1 MFYTTKW
8 KGNHGKG
15 KDQVGL
21 EFTKVFKYVDFAYNL
36 HIQYCFWT
44 KESMH
49 IYIYVGQCEQKHSMK
64 F

>member
-1 MFYTTKW
+1 MKR
-8 KGNHGKG
+8 KLKHGKG

-21 EFTKVFKYVDFAYNL
+21 EFTKVFENVDFAYTL

-44 KESMH
+44 QEKH
-49 IYIYVGQCEQKHSMK
+49 IYVGRQCEQKHSIK